1 MSFELKDY
9 QKDALKRLEQFLQ
22 LARTSGV
29 EAAFEETL
37 VSQNIK
43 PYPYRKYT
51 FKEVPYVCLRLP
63 TGGGKTVLAS
73 HAVKTATR
81 SFLERDFPIVLW
93 LVPTNTIRAQTLA
106 ALKMPGHPYRAELD
120 RYFDRK
126 VKVMDI
132 DDVTGI
138 CPQDIDAKT
147 IVVVS
152 TIANLRVND
161 TSGRHVYAHNE
172 DFDSHFKTLD
182 PNRQDLERV
191 TKEDLQENGLT
202 EADIGK
208 IKYSFANLLAVHTP
222 LVIIDEAHNAR
233 TKLTF
238 ETLHRLH
245 PACVIELT
253 ATPDSSLSS
262 GSNVLYHVSA
272 SELKAQDMIKLPI
285 MLTEHADWQASVRD
299 AVLTR
304 SKLAIEAQKETEYIR
319 PIVLF
324 QAEPRDGEVTV
335 EVLKEFLITEL
346 KVSPESIAIA
356 TGQQRELDNI
366 NLFSPTC
373 PIEHIITI
381 EALKEGWD
389 CSFAYVFC
397 SVKDVK
403 SSKDVEQLLGRVLRM
418 PFAKRRTVEA
428 LNRAYAHLASKSFA
442 QAAQQLTDQLV
453 NMGFEEM
460 EIAANL
466 QSGLYGQRDLFGD
479 NEIAI
484 KPPVEPPLEIDVPE
498 APDLDAIPSEHRENI
513 EVRESAGGG
522 YTVVVKGTV
531 DEVVE
536 NIILAKVDKE
546 KRKEH
551 KIRIAQHNNRI
562 EVFRAPSLRGESFR
576 PFPQLCYYEQGRLNL
591 LEPESFRFVCGE
603 WSLLDYPVELPGF
616 VLRET
621 DTTFEVDIEGKKVS
635 FHVAEETATY
645 NLNTVRT
652 SLTENDL
659 VVSLRNEVSDK
670 YTLPNDLKAY
680 LSKLVHHLI
689 KERGFTL
696 TSLLRAKYPL
706 ARAIRSK
713 ITEIQKNAS
722 DKGFQQLLFK
732 DTNSLEASFSYE
744 YRFEPGL
751 YPARPPYYQGRY
763 KFRKHYYPIIED
775 LKETKESETDS
786 EFVCAKAI
794 DRHPR
799 VKHWIRNL
807 SQRDHAS
814 FHMPL
819 VNRWFYPDFV
829 AELEDGRRLVVE
841 YKGEGYKTTDDSR
854 EKKLIGEIYAKSS
867 GGKCLFLF
875 AVEKDDKGRDVYG
888 QLDEVIGR

>member
-9 QKDALKRLEQFLQ
+9 QKDALNKLEQFLQ
-22 LARTSGV
+22 LARTGPV

-43 PYPYRKYT
+43 PYPYRKYS
-51 FKEVPYVCLRLP
+51 FGEVPYACLRLP

-73 HAVKTATR
+73 HAAKVATR
-81 SFLERDFPIVLW
+81 SYLERDYPIVLW
-93 LVPTNTIRAQTLA
+93 LVPTNTIRTQTLA
-106 ALKMPGHPYRAELD
+106 ALKLPDHPYRAELD

-126 VKVMDI
+126 VKIMDI
-132 DDVTGI
+132 DDVNGI

-182 PNRQDLERV
+182 PNRKDLERV
-191 TKEDLQENGLT
+191 TKEDLQKNGLT

-272 SELKAQDMIKLPI
+272 SELKAQQMIKLPI

-304 SKLAIEAQKETEYIR
+304 SKLALEAQKETEYIR

-324 QAEPRDGEVTV
+324 QAEPKNCEVTV

-346 KVSPESIAIA
+346 KVSPETIAIA

-366 NLFSPTC
+366 NLFLPTC

-466 QSGLYGQRDLFGD
+466 QSGLYGQGILFGD
-479 NEIAI
+479 NQVTI
-484 KPPVEPPLEIDVPE
+484 KPPVEPPLEIDLTE
-498 APDLDAIPSEHRENI
+498 APDLDAIPSEHRGNI
-513 EVRESAGGG
+513 EVRKSPEGG
-522 YTVVVKGTV
+522 YTVIVKGAV
-531 DEVVE
+531 DETVE

-546 KRKEH
+546 KKKEH
-551 KIRIAQHNNRI
+551 KQRIAQHNNRI
-562 EVFRAPSLRGESFR
+562 EVFRSPSLRGESFR
-576 PFPQLCYYEQGRLNL
+576 PLPQLCYYEQGRLNL

-635 FHVAEETATY
+635 FHVAEEMATY
-645 NLNTVRT
+645 NLNTVKT
-652 SLTENDL
+652 GHMENDL
-659 VVSLRNEVSDK
+659 VVWLKKEVTDKNTIPSD
-670 YTLPNDLKAY
+670 LHLY

-706 ARAIRSK
+706 VRAVRAK
-713 ITEIQKNAS
+713 ITDIQESAS
-722 DKGFQQLLFK
+722 DKGFQQLLFEN
-732 DTNSLEASFSYE
+732 TNSLEASFNYE

-751 YPARPPYYQGRY
+751 YPARQPYYQGRY

-775 LKETKESETDS
+775 IKETDS
-786 EFVCAKAI
+786 SDSEFLCAQAI
-794 DRHPR
+794 DRHPK

-814 FHMPL
+814 FKLPL
-819 VNRWFYPDFV
+819 ANNWFYPDFV
-829 AELEDGRRLVVE
+829 VELNDGRRLVVE
-841 YKGEGYKTTDDSR
+841 YKGEGYKTNDDSR
-854 EKKLIGEIYAKSS
+854 EKKLIGERWAKSS

-875 AVEKDDKGRDVYG
+875 AVEKDDRGRDVYG
-888 QLDEVIGR
+888 QLDGVIGR

>member
-22 LARTSGV
+22 LARTGPV
-29 EAAFEETL
+29 ETAFEETL
-37 VSQNIK
+37 VAQNIK

-51 FKEVPYVCLRLP
+51 FGEVPYACLRLP

-73 HAVKTATR
+73 HAVKVATR
-81 SFLERDFPIVLW
+81 SYLERDYPIVLW
-93 LVPTNTIRAQTLA
+93 LVPTNTIRTQTLA
-106 ALKMPGHPYRAELD
+106 ALKLPGHPYRAELD

-126 VKVMDI
+126 VKIMDI

-138 CPQDIDAKT
+138 CPQDIDAKA

-202 EADIGK
+202 EADTGK

-253 ATPDSSLSS
+253 ATPDTSITS

-304 SKLAIEAQKETEYIR
+304 SKLALEAQKETEYIR

-324 QAEPRDGEVTV
+324 QAEPKNCEVTV
-335 EVLKEFLITEL
+335 EVLKEFLISEL

-356 TGQQRELDNI
+356 TGQQREIDNI

-466 QSGLYGQRDLFGD
+466 QSGTYGQGSLFGD
-479 NEIAI
+479 NQIVI
-484 KPPVEPPLEIDVPE
+484 KPPVEPPLEIDLPE
-498 APDLDAIPSEHRENI
+498 APTWMLYRQNT
-513 EVRESAGGG
+513 G
-522 YTVVVKGTV
+522 
-531 DEVVE
+531 
-536 NIILAKVDKE
+536 
-546 KRKEH
+546 
-551 KIRIAQHNNRI
+551 KI
-562 EVFRAPSLRGESFR
+562 S
-576 PFPQLCYYEQGRLNL
+576 
-591 LEPESFRFVCGE
+591 
-603 WSLLDYPVELPGF
+603 
-616 VLRET
+616 
-621 DTTFEVDIEGKKVS
+621 
-635 FHVAEETATY
+635 
-645 NLNTVRT
+645 
-652 SLTENDL
+652 
-659 VVSLRNEVSDK
+659 
-670 YTLPNDLKAY
+670 
-680 LSKLVHHLI
+680 
-689 KERGFTL
+689 
-696 TSLLRAKYPL
+696 
-706 ARAIRSK
+706 RS
-713 ITEIQKNAS
+713 
-722 DKGFQQLLFK
+722 
-732 DTNSLEASFSYE
+732 
-744 YRFEPGL
+744 
-751 YPARPPYYQGRY
+751 
-763 KFRKHYYPIIED
+763 
-775 LKETKESETDS
+775 
-786 EFVCAKAI
+786 
-794 DRHPR
+794 
-799 VKHWIRNL
+799 
-807 SQRDHAS
+807 
-814 FHMPL
+814 
-819 VNRWFYPDFV
+819 VNRRMAD
-829 AELEDGRRLVVE
+829 
-841 YKGEGYKTTDDSR
+841 
-854 EKKLIGEIYAKSS
+854 IQ
-867 GGKCLFLF
+867 LF
-875 AVEKDDKGRDVYG
+875 
-888 QLDEVIGR
+888 